1 MDVAHCCIISLCYWG
16 SRWFTWSWWTTG
28 HSGHGYGDGGLM
40 ALVGLLGP
48 VALEG
53 RMIQVGL
60 VALVVLPPTNLE
72 GKF

>member
-1 MDVAHCCIISLCYWG
+1 
-16 SRWFTWSWWTTG
+16 
-28 HSGHGYGDGGLM
+28 M

-48 VALEG
+48 VALVG